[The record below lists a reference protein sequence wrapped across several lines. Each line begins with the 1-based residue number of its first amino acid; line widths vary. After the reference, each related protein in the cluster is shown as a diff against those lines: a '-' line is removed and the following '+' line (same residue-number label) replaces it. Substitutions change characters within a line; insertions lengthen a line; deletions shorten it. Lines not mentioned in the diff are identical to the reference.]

1 MWVCVGGWVCCVCGC
16 ACVSIF
22 GVHTRNH
29 MNVHISIVFVHIRIY
44 KCTHMHMYEC
54 THVNICICHF

>member
-1 MWVCVGGWVCCVCGC
+1 VCCVCGC